1 VSGTRSKGK
10 IEKSSWKGRTM
21 NEQISEQEK
30 EEKFKELFERA
41 KKGVLKFL
49 DEKGGSHSMG
59 EMHEY
64 SLNKYFIQHQRFS
77 QLMETFVNENFIDYD
92 YKTQIATITEKGKEF
107 IK

>member
-1 VSGTRSKGK
+1 
-10 IEKSSWKGRTM
+10 M

-41 KKGVLKFL
+41 RKGVLKYL
-49 DEKGGSHSMG
+49 DEKGGNLEMG
-59 EMHEY
+59 EMHDY

-77 QLMETFVNENFIDYD
+77 QMMETFVGEKLIEYD
-92 YKTQIATITEKGKEF
+92 AVTQISTITEKGKEF